1 MNIKHN
7 PLQRN
12 KYEQEIVDNSGQLW
26 LEYECTYIS
35 DTKVL
40 IKILH
45 LCLKK
50 SI

>member
-26 LEYECTYIS
+26 L
-35 DTKVL
+35 DKFFL
-40 IKILH
+40 AFL
-45 LCLKK
+45 
-50 SI
+50 